1 MSIARIGA
9 GAGACSL
16 LVLVLCS
23 GVGAEFLLLVTTR
36 CGACTVLLLV
46 LRAALSFAEDWFH
59 SGLKQYKYPS
69 ANYTFALPCTRKTP
83 CQPCATGTP
92 LQEEDSWSAVAI
104 TKQGESPLITE
115 LNALV
120 TARQAIP
127 HPTIS
132 TANPSIAHH
141 SICGSSGFMA
151 NLCHRTIPIG

>member
-1 MSIARIGA
+1 M
-9 GAGACSL
+9 ACVFDLRSL
-16 LVLVLCS
+16 MNIYSSFFVYV
-23 GVGAEFLLLVTTR
+23 V
-36 CGACTVLLLV
+36 
-46 LRAALSFAEDWFH
+46 AAIL
-59 SGLKQYKYPS
+59 GLKQYKYPS

-141 SICGSSGFMA
+141 SLAMMEKTHLPRTPYPCGRRGM
-151 NLCHRTIPIG
+151 LPREVG